1 MNWRPT
7 DELEQLLNALA
18 DETLTESEES
28 LLAEILR
35 SDGAARAHYRKWV
48 ALHSALMWDY
58 AAAATEPS
66 AQTLPIDEKPSRSNW
81 QRTWLLAVAVIAL
94 LVAATALFLNRDGR
108 RSIEVVQVE
117 EITGSLS
124 WTGVNGEVR
133 SGVEKGMR
141 LAAGNFQSADE
152 AGTAVL
158 QFDDGTRLTL
168 GGGVDLLLADDG
180 QKRVHL
186 KSGTLGVEVRPQPKG
201 RPLLIRTP
209 TATLE
214 VVGTVFSVTAAPEQ
228 TTMNVQEG
236 RVRLERLAD
245 GAEVEVPAN
254 HVATASLETGT
265 PLVARRSAMPPTTWR
280 TDFSQSPTAGSRG
293 DWVPTS
299 AIDAAHVKAVPMIVG
314 RRNGAPIVHY
324 GVSLRDA
331 SQPNAGAFVSV
342 AERSVLRLRYRTAIP
357 RGLLLFCI
365 TQRPGGAFGGNFEL
379 SLPADAGAPDKDG
392 WRLVDVPLAA
402 MRALQPQR
410 ALHPSGNGISHLSVK
425 TLDRAAGLEVAEMSI
440 APHAP

>member
-1 MNWRPT
+1 MNGLPT
-7 DELEQLLNALA
+7 DQLERLLNAAA
-18 DETLTESEES
+18 DETLTESDES
-28 LLAEILR
+28 RLAEILR
-35 SDGAARAHYRKWV
+35 SDRAARAYYRHWM

-66 AQTLPIDEKPSRSNW
+66 PQASPLDEKPSQSNW
-81 QRTWLLAVAVIAL
+81 QRTWLLAAAVIAL
-94 LVAATALFLNRDGR
+94 LMAVTVLLLNRDVR
-108 RSIEVVQVE
+108 RSPKVVQVE
-117 EITGSLS
+117 EVTGSLS

-133 SGVEKGMR
+133 SGVEKGMW

-158 QFDDGTRLTL
+158 RFDDGTRLTL

-186 KSGTLGVEVRPQPKG
+186 KSGTLGAEVRPQPKG

-214 VVGTVFSVTAAPEQ
+214 VVGTIFSVTAVPEQ
-228 TTMNVQEG
+228 TTMNVLEG

-245 GAEVEVPAN
+245 GAEVEVSAD
-254 HVATASLETGT
+254 HVATASLETGM
-265 PLVARRSAMPPTTWR
+265 PLVARRSAIPPTSWR

-293 DWVPTS
+293 DWIPASPNDV
-299 AIDAAHVKAVPMIVG
+299 AHLKAVPMVVG
-314 RRNGAPIVHY
+314 RRDGAPLVHY
-324 GVSLRDA
+324 GVSIRD
-331 SQPNAGAFVSV
+331 STLPNAGTFVTI
-342 AERSVLRLRYRTAIP
+342 ADQSVLRLRYRTTNP
-357 RGLLLFCI
+357 RSLLLFCI

-392 WRLVDVPLAA
+392 WRSVDVRLSE

-410 ALHPSGNGISHLSVK
+410 ALHPSGNGISHFSVK
-425 TLDRAAGLEVAEMSI
+425 TLDRATGLEVAEMSI
-440 APHAP
+440 APYAP